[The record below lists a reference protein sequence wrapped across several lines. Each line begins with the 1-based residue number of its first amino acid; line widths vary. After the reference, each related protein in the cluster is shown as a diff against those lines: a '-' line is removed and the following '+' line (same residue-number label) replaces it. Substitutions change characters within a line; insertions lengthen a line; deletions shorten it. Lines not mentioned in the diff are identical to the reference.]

1 MIKTPPHNDDD
12 GTTVIDG
19 TKPGDLLCST
29 LKLIA
34 SMLIALVSALWLDA
48 ILSKL

>member
-1 MIKTPPHNDDD
+1 MKKIPPNNDDD

-19 TKPGDLLCST
+19 TKPADLVWDAV
-29 LKLIA
+29 KLIA